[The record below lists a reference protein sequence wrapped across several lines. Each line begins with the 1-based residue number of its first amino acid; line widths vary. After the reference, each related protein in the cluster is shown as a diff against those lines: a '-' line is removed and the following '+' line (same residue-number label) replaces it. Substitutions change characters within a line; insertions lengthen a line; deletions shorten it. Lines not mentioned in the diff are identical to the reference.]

1 MQDGAGQSHLSLPVW
16 QALQS
21 LDPRAEEEEATVT
34 LAACLALAE
43 QRFLI
48 LYRQV
53 LARLGESSAQELGA
67 EADILADAHHT
78 LTLLQDSLH
87 VTSRR
92 MLDVLDRVSRE
103 LGE

>member
-1 MQDGAGQSHLSLPVW
+1 MEDGAAHSNLSGPAW

-21 LDPRAEEEEATVT
+21 LDPRHDAETTLT

-43 QRFLI
+43 QRFLV

-53 LARLGESSAQELGA
+53 LSRLGESSGQELGA

-78 LTLLQDSLH
+78 LTMLQESLH
-87 VTSRR
+87 ATSRR

>member
-1 MQDGAGQSHLSLPVW
+1 MEEGAGHSNLSGPAW

-21 LDPRAEEEEATVT
+21 LDPTAEDEAALT

-43 QRFLI
+43 HRFLL

-53 LARLGESSAQELGA
+53 LTRFGEPDGRELGA

-78 LTLLQDSLH
+78 LSLLQDSLH
-87 VTSRR
+87 ATSRR

>member
-1 MQDGAGQSHLSLPVW
+1 MVEGAGQSNLSTPAW

-21 LDPRAEEEEATVT
+21 LDPRSDADETTLT

-43 QRFLI
+43 QRFLA

-53 LARLGESSAQELGA
+53 LARLGEPAALDLGA

-87 VTSRR
+87 ATSRR

>member
-1 MQDGAGQSHLSLPVW
+1 MEDGAGHSNLSAPAW

-21 LDPRAEEEEATVT
+21 LDPTADDEAALT

-43 QRFLI
+43 QRFLL

-53 LARLGESSAQELGA
+53 LTRLGAPDGHELGA

-78 LTLLQDSLH
+78 LSLLQDSLH
-87 VTSRR
+87 ATSRR

>member
-1 MQDGAGQSHLSLPVW
+1 MEDGAGHSNLSAPVW

-21 LDPRAEEEEATVT
+21 LDPTTEAETTLT
-34 LAACLALAE
+34 LASCLALAE
-43 QRFLI
+43 QRFLA

-53 LARLGESSAQELGA
+53 LTRFGEPDARDLGA

-78 LTLLQDSLH
+78 LSLLQDSLH
-87 VTSRR
+87 ATSRR

>member
-1 MQDGAGQSHLSLPVW
+1 MEDGAGHSNLSAPAW

-21 LDPRAEEEEATVT
+21 LDPTAGDEAALT

-43 QRFLI
+43 QRFLL

-53 LARLGESSAQELGA
+53 LTRLGEPDGHELGA

-78 LTLLQDSLH
+78 LSLLQDSLH
-87 VTSRR
+87 TTSRR

>member
-1 MQDGAGQSHLSLPVW
+1 MDDGAGQSNLSGPAW

-21 LDPRAEEEEATVT
+21 LDPSGDAETTLT

-43 QRFLI
+43 QRFLA

-53 LARLGESSAQELGA
+53 LRRFGEPAAHDLGA

-78 LTLLQDSLH
+78 LSLLQDSLH
-87 VTSRR
+87 ATSRR